1 MAKTAMTGASRQGFQ
16 VAVEENRAEGSVFSK
31 EQLEQLQALL
41 SNTQMIHPTCPTPTP
56 MCTIA
61 QKGNHVSALGAK
73 SDSKNSWIVDSGA
86 SDHMT
91 GCHELFS
98 TYNPCPG
105 NLKIR
110 IADGSLS
117 SVAGKGNIKLS
128 NMTLF
133 SVLHVPNLTCNL
145 VSISK
150 LTNDLNCVAK
160 YYPSYCE
167 F

>member
-1 MAKTAMTGASRQGFQ
+1 M
-16 VAVEENRAEGSVFSK
+16 
-31 EQLEQLQALL
+31 
-41 SNTQMIHPTCPTPTP
+41 
-56 MCTIA
+56 
-61 QKGNHVSALGAK
+61 
-73 SDSKNSWIVDSGA
+73 A

-117 SVAGKGNIKLS
+117 YVVGKLNIKVS

-133 SVLHVPNLTCNL
+133 SVLHDPNLACNL

-150 LTNDLNCVAK
+150 LTNNLNCVAK
-160 YYPSYCE
+160 FYPSYCE
-167 F
+167 FQDLLSGRMIGNAKENEGLYYLEDT